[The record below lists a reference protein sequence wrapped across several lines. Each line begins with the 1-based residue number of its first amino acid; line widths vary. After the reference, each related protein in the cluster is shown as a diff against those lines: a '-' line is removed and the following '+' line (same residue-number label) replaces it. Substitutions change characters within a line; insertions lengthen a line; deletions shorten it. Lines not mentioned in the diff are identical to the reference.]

1 MYLFYAKIHKINIR
15 NYCIHMVSSKLN
27 PKINYIEKRTIESED
42 VGHTSILY
50 IIDVYGVETMIVLGK
65 PKYTFSGKQV
75 VYYPIYVVA
84 DDKIKSQIG
93 VYEAPID
100 NTINLV
106 DEEGDIDI
114 DKLSEPL
121 FYTFVN
127 RKYIEKSNTNPDKV
141 LREQEVEK
149 VTEKTV
155 EKAPEKT
162 SLPTDL
168 SEESDDEDDA
178 LKLKVP
184 QKKISE
190 EKQKADKIVEDG
202 IFLSDPHFRQPAL
215 LTEELETDANKNKTE
230 YKESSKNNWLEKF
243 MKNNHYDIVENEG
256 GGDCFFAVIRDAFE
270 QIGQKTTVHKLRT
283 LLSTQLTDEVF
294 AENRKL
300 YEEFETQ
307 KDEIK
312 TSLKELKDANAV
324 FAKRIKNINDREESE
339 KIIAETK
346 KIKEMYEKKMKELKE
361 TAKLQDMYIGYM
373 KDIDTLEKYRA
384 YILTS
389 NYWADSWTITTLEVL
404 LKIKFIILSEES
416 YKHKSFDSVLNCGEI
431 NKNLITSSYSKKI
444 DFVPRYYIMTSYS
457 GDHYKLVTYKKKH
470 ILTFNEIP
478 YDIKILIVNKCLE
491 KNSGIYYLIQD
502 FRNFKSKLGMDPDEG
517 NPDEDDSDD
526 DIHSHLYR
534 RSAVFNFHS
543 KSVDSAKPGKGI
555 GESIDKERVGEFAVL
570 SHINQWRRKLD
581 DTWCE
586 SPFTIDKHRWASVE
600 HYMQG
605 TKFKKGFPDFYLQF
619 SLDYPSELSKD
630 ATLAKM
636 AGDISKSKHK
646 NLRPSNVKID
656 VDYYLGRDDVER
668 ELALKAKFEQN
679 EDLKQMLKATRD
691 AVLKQFIRRKP
702 AKMDMLLMKVRQE
715 ITKAYE

>member
-27 PKINYIEKRTIESED
+27 PKINYIEKKTIESED

-106 DEEGDIDI
+106 DEEGDIDL
-114 DKLSEPL
+114 DKLSDPL
-121 FYTFVN
+121 FYTFVS

-141 LREQEVEK
+141 LREQEIEKEVTQPDKKQPDKLVE
-149 VTEKTV
+149 
-155 EKAPEKT
+155 
-162 SLPTDL
+162 LP
-168 SEESDDEDDA
+168 EESDDEDDA
-178 LKLKVP
+178 IKLKVP
-184 QKKISE
+184 LKKVSE

-202 IFLSDPHFRQPAL
+202 IFTSDPHFRQPAL
-215 LTEELETDANKNKTE
+215 LTEELDADADKHKTE
-230 YKESSKNNWLEKF
+230 YKESSNTNWLEKF
-243 MKNNHYDIVENEG
+243 MKNNHYDITENEG

-270 QIGQKTTVHKLRT
+270 HIGQKTTVHKLRT
-283 LLSTQLTDEVF
+283 LLSTQLTEEVF
-294 AENRKL
+294 SENRKL

-307 KDEIK
+307 KNEIK

-324 FAKRIKNINDREESE
+324 FAKRIKTVEEREERE
-339 KIIAETK
+339 KIITETK

-389 NYWADSWTITTLEVL
+389 DYWADTWAISTLEML
-404 LKIKFIILSEES
+404 LKIKIIILSEES
-416 YKHKSFDSVLNCGEI
+416 YKHRGFDSVLNCGEV
-431 NKNLITSSYSKKI
+431 NRNLIHPDYRKKA
-444 DFVPRYYIMTSYS
+444 DFEPSHYIMTSYS
-457 GDHYKLVTYKKKH
+457 GNHYRLITYKKKH
-470 ILTFNEIP
+470 IFTFNEIP

-491 KNSGIYYLIQD
+491 KNAGMYYLIQD
-502 FRNFKSKLGMDPDEG
+502 FRNFKSRLGLDPDEG
-517 NPDEDDSDD
+517 NPEEDDSDD

-534 RSAVFNFHS
+534 RSVVFNFHS
-543 KSVDSAKPGKGI
+543 KSVDSAKPGKGT
-555 GESIDKERVGEFAVL
+555 GESIDKERVSEFAVL
-570 SHINQWRRKLD
+570 SHIDNWRRKLD
-581 DTWCE
+581 DMWSE

-619 SLDYPSELSKD
+619 SLDNPSELSKD
-630 ATLAKM
+630 AALAKM
-636 AGDISKSKHK
+636 VGDISKSKHK
-646 NLRPSNVKID
+646 NFRPQNIKVD
-656 VDYYLGRDDVER
+656 VDYHLGRDDVER

-679 EDLKQMLKATRD
+679 ADLNQMLKATRD

-702 AKMDMLLMKVRQE
+702 AKMDMLLMKVRHKLQ
-715 ITKAYE
+715 

>member
-1 MYLFYAKIHKINIR
+1 
-15 NYCIHMVSSKLN
+15 MVSSKLN
-27 PKINYIEKRTIESED
+27 PIINYIEKRTIESED

-106 DEEGDIDI
+106 DEEGDIDL
-114 DKLSEPL
+114 DKLSDPL

-127 RKYIEKSNTNPDKV
+127 RKYIEKSNTNPGKV
-141 LREQEVEK
+141 LREQEIEK
-149 VTEKTV
+149 EVTQ
-155 EKAPEKT
+155 PEKKQ
-162 SLPTDL
+162 SDKLVELP
-168 SEESDDEDDA
+168 EESDDEDDA
-178 LKLKVP
+178 IKLKVP
-184 QKKISE
+184 LKKISE

-202 IFLSDPHFRQPAL
+202 IFTSDPHFRQPAL
-215 LTEELETDANKNKTE
+215 LTEELDADADKHKTE
-230 YKESSKNNWLEKF
+230 YKESSTTNWLEKF

-270 QIGQKTTVHKLRT
+270 HIGQKTTVHKLRT
-283 LLSTQLTDEVF
+283 LLSTQLTEEVF
-294 AENRKL
+294 SENRKL

-307 KDEIK
+307 KNEIK
-312 TSLKELKDANAV
+312 TSLKELVDANTV
-324 FAKRIKNINDREESE
+324 FAKRIGSVEQREERE

-346 KIKEMYEKKMKELKE
+346 KIKEMYEKKMKELKQ
-361 TAKLQDMYIGYM
+361 TTKLQNMYIGYM
-373 KDIDTLEKYRA
+373 KNIDTLEKYRA

-389 NYWADSWTITTLEVL
+389 DYWADTWAISTLEML
-404 LKIKFIILSEES
+404 LKIKIIILSEES
-416 YKHKSFDSVLNCGEI
+416 YKHRGFDSVLNCGEV
-431 NKNLITSSYSKKI
+431 NRNLIHPDYRKKS
-444 DFVPRYYIMTSYS
+444 DFEPRHYIMTSYS
-457 GDHYKLVTYKKKH
+457 GNHYRLITYKKKH
-470 ILTFNEIP
+470 IFTFNEIP

-491 KNSGIYYLIQD
+491 KNSGMYYLIQD
-502 FRNFKSKLGMDPDEG
+502 FRNFKTRLGLDPDEG
-517 NPDEDDSDD
+517 NPEEDDSDD

-534 RSAVFNFHS
+534 RSAIFNFHS
-543 KSVDSAKPGKGI
+543 KSVDSAKPGKGT
-555 GESIDKERVGEFAVL
+555 GESIDKERVSEFAVL
-570 SHINQWRRKLD
+570 SHIDNWRRKLD
-581 DTWCE
+581 DTWSE

-619 SLDYPSELSKD
+619 SLDNPSELSKD
-630 ATLAKM
+630 AALAKM
-636 AGDISKSKHK
+636 VGDISKSKHK
-646 NLRPSNVKID
+646 NLRPQNIKVD
-656 VDYYLGRDDVER
+656 VDYHLGRDDVER

-679 EDLKQMLKATRD
+679 ADLKQMLKATRD

-702 AKMDMLLMKVRQE
+702 AKMDMLLMKVRHE
-715 ITKAYE
+715 IK

>member
-1 MYLFYAKIHKINIR
+1 
-15 NYCIHMVSSKLN
+15 MVSSKLN

-106 DEEGDIDI
+106 DEEGDIDL
-114 DKLSEPL
+114 DKLSDPL

-141 LREQEVEK
+141 LREQEIEK
-149 VTEKTV
+149 EVTQ
-155 EKAPEKT
+155 PEKKQPDKLVE
-162 SLPTDL
+162 LP
-168 SEESDDEDDA
+168 EESDDEDDA
-178 LKLKVP
+178 IKLKVP
-184 QKKISE
+184 LKKISE

-202 IFLSDPHFRQPAL
+202 IFTSDPHFRQPAL
-215 LTEELETDANKNKTE
+215 LTEELDADADKHKTE
-230 YKESSKNNWLEKF
+230 YKESSTTNWLEKF
-243 MKNNHYDIVENEG
+243 MKNNHYDIIENEG

-270 QIGQKTTVHKLRT
+270 HIGQKTTVHKLRT
-283 LLSTQLTDEVF
+283 LLSTQLTEEVF
-294 AENRKL
+294 SENRKL

-307 KDEIK
+307 KNEIK
-312 TSLKELKDANAV
+312 TSLKELVDANTV
-324 FAKRIKNINDREESE
+324 FAKRIGSVEEREERE

-346 KIKEMYEKKMKELKE
+346 KIKEMYEKKMKELKQ
-361 TAKLQDMYIGYM
+361 TTKLQNMYIGYM

-389 NYWADSWTITTLEVL
+389 GYWADTWAISTLEML
-404 LKIKFIILSEES
+404 LKIKIIILSEES
-416 YKHKSFDSVLNCGEI
+416 YKHRGFDSVLNCGEV
-431 NKNLITSSYSKKI
+431 NRNLIHPDYRKKA
-444 DFVPRYYIMTSYS
+444 DFEPSHYIMTSYN
-457 GDHYKLVTYKKKH
+457 GNHYRLITYKKKH
-470 ILTFNEIP
+470 IFTFNEIP

-491 KNSGIYYLIQD
+491 KNSGMYYLIQD
-502 FRNFKSKLGMDPDEG
+502 FRNFKTRLGLDPDEG
-517 NPDEDDSDD
+517 NPEEDDSDD

-534 RSAVFNFHS
+534 RSAIFNFHS
-543 KSVDSAKPGKGI
+543 KSVDSAKPGKGT
-555 GESIDKERVGEFAVL
+555 GESIDKERVSEFAVL
-570 SHINQWRRKLD
+570 SHIDNWRRKLD
-581 DTWCE
+581 DTWSE

-619 SLDYPSELSKD
+619 SLDNPSELSKD
-630 ATLAKM
+630 AALAKM
-636 AGDISKSKHK
+636 VGDISKSKHK
-646 NLRPSNVKID
+646 NLRPQNIKVD
-656 VDYYLGRDDVER
+656 VDYHLGRDDVER

-679 EDLKQMLKATRD
+679 ADLTQMLKATRD

-702 AKMDMLLMKVRQE
+702 AKMDMLLMKVRHE
-715 ITKAYE
+715 IK

>member
-1 MYLFYAKIHKINIR
+1 
-15 NYCIHMVSSKLN
+15 MVSSKLN

-106 DEEGDIDI
+106 DEEGDIDL
-114 DKLSEPL
+114 DKLSDPL

-127 RKYIEKSNTNPDKV
+127 RKYIEKSNTNPGKV
-141 LREQEVEK
+141 LREQEIEK
-149 VTEKTV
+149 EVTQ
-155 EKAPEKT
+155 PEKKQ
-162 SLPTDL
+162 SDKLVELP
-168 SEESDDEDDA
+168 EESDDEDDA
-178 LKLKVP
+178 IKLKVP
-184 QKKISE
+184 LKKISE

-202 IFLSDPHFRQPAL
+202 IFTSDPHFRQPAL
-215 LTEELETDANKNKTE
+215 LTEELDADADKHKTE
-230 YKESSKNNWLEKF
+230 YKESSTTNWLEKF

-270 QIGQKTTVHKLRT
+270 HIGQKTTVHKLRT
-283 LLSTQLTDEVF
+283 LLSTQLTEEVF
-294 AENRKL
+294 SENRKL

-307 KDEIK
+307 KNEIK
-312 TSLKELKDANAV
+312 TSLKELVDANTV
-324 FAKRIKNINDREESE
+324 FAKRIGSVEQREERE

-346 KIKEMYEKKMKELKE
+346 KIKEMYEKKMKELKQ
-361 TAKLQDMYIGYM
+361 TTKLQNMYIGYM
-373 KDIDTLEKYRA
+373 KNIDTLEKYRA

-389 NYWADSWTITTLEVL
+389 DYWADTWAISTLEML
-404 LKIKFIILSEES
+404 LKIKIIILSEES
-416 YKHKSFDSVLNCGEI
+416 YKHRGFDSVLNCGEV
-431 NKNLITSSYSKKI
+431 NRNLIHPDYRKKS
-444 DFVPRYYIMTSYS
+444 DFEPRHYIMTSYS
-457 GDHYKLVTYKKKH
+457 GNHYRLITYKKKH
-470 ILTFNEIP
+470 IFTFNEIP

-491 KNSGIYYLIQD
+491 KNSGMYYLIQD
-502 FRNFKSKLGMDPDEG
+502 FRNFKTRLGLDPDEG
-517 NPDEDDSDD
+517 NPEEDDSDD

-534 RSAVFNFHS
+534 RSAIFNFHS
-543 KSVDSAKPGKGI
+543 KSVDSTKPGKGT
-555 GESIDKERVGEFAVL
+555 GESIDKERVSEFAVL
-570 SHINQWRRKLD
+570 SHIDNWRRKLD
-581 DTWCE
+581 DTWSE

-619 SLDYPSELSKD
+619 SLDNPSELSKD
-630 ATLAKM
+630 AALAKM
-636 AGDISKSKHK
+636 VGDISKSKHK
-646 NLRPSNVKID
+646 NLRPQNIKVD
-656 VDYYLGRDDVER
+656 VDYHLGRDDVER

-679 EDLKQMLKATRD
+679 ADLKQMLKATRD

-702 AKMDMLLMKVRQE
+702 AKMDMLLMKVRHE
-715 ITKAYE
+715 IK

>member
-1 MYLFYAKIHKINIR
+1 
-15 NYCIHMVSSKLN
+15 MVSSKLN

-106 DEEGDIDI
+106 DEEGDIDL
-114 DKLSEPL
+114 DKLSDPL

-127 RKYIEKSNTNPDKV
+127 RKYIEKSNTNPGKV
-141 LREQEVEK
+141 LREQEIEK
-149 VTEKTV
+149 EVTQ
-155 EKAPEKT
+155 PEKKQ
-162 SLPTDL
+162 SDKLVELP
-168 SEESDDEDDA
+168 EESDDEDDA
-178 LKLKVP
+178 IKLKVP
-184 QKKISE
+184 LKKISE

-202 IFLSDPHFRQPAL
+202 IFTSDPHFRQPAL
-215 LTEELETDANKNKTE
+215 LTEELDADADKHKTE
-230 YKESSKNNWLEKF
+230 YKESSTTNWLEKF

-270 QIGQKTTVHKLRT
+270 HIGQKTTVHKLRT
-283 LLSTQLTDEVF
+283 LLSTQLTEEVF
-294 AENRKL
+294 SENRKL
-300 YEEFETQ
+300 YEDFETQ
-307 KDEIK
+307 KNEIK
-312 TSLKELKDANAV
+312 TSLKELVDANTV
-324 FAKRIKNINDREESE
+324 FAKRIGSVEQREERE

-346 KIKEMYEKKMKELKE
+346 KIKEMYEKKMKELKQ
-361 TAKLQDMYIGYM
+361 TTKLQNMYIGYM
-373 KDIDTLEKYRA
+373 KNIDTLEKYRA

-389 NYWADSWTITTLEVL
+389 EYWADTWAISTLEML
-404 LKIKFIILSEES
+404 LKIKIIILSEES
-416 YKHKSFDSVLNCGEI
+416 YKHRGFDSVLNCGEV
-431 NKNLITSSYSKKI
+431 NRNLIHPDYRKKS
-444 DFVPRYYIMTSYS
+444 DFEPRHYIMTSYS
-457 GDHYKLVTYKKKH
+457 GNHYRLITYKKKH
-470 ILTFNEIP
+470 IFTFNEIP

-491 KNSGIYYLIQD
+491 KNSGMYYLIQD
-502 FRNFKSKLGMDPDEG
+502 FRNFKTRLGLDPDEG
-517 NPDEDDSDD
+517 NPEEDDSDD

-534 RSAVFNFHS
+534 RSAIFNFHS
-543 KSVDSAKPGKGI
+543 KSVDSTKPGKGT
-555 GESIDKERVGEFAVL
+555 GESIDKERVSEFAVL
-570 SHINQWRRKLD
+570 SHIDNWRRKLD
-581 DTWCE
+581 DTWSE

-619 SLDYPSELSKD
+619 SLDNPSELSKD
-630 ATLAKM
+630 AALAKM
-636 AGDISKSKHK
+636 VGDISKSKHK
-646 NLRPSNVKID
+646 NLRPQNIKVD
-656 VDYYLGRDDVER
+656 VDYHLGRDDVER

-679 EDLKQMLKATRD
+679 ADLKQMLKATRD

-702 AKMDMLLMKVRQE
+702 AKMDMLLMKVRHE
-715 ITKAYE
+715 IK

>member
-1 MYLFYAKIHKINIR
+1 
-15 NYCIHMVSSKLN
+15 MVSSKLN
-27 PKINYIEKRTIESED
+27 PIINYIEKRTIESED

-106 DEEGDIDI
+106 DEEGDIDL
-114 DKLSEPL
+114 DKLSDPL

-127 RKYIEKSNTNPDKV
+127 RKYIEKSNTNPGKV
-141 LREQEVEK
+141 LREQEIEK
-149 VTEKTV
+149 EVTQ
-155 EKAPEKT
+155 PEKKQ
-162 SLPTDL
+162 SDKLVELP
-168 SEESDDEDDA
+168 EESDDEDDA
-178 LKLKVP
+178 IKLKVP
-184 QKKISE
+184 LKKISE

-202 IFLSDPHFRQPAL
+202 IFTSDPHFRQPAL
-215 LTEELETDANKNKTE
+215 LTEELDADADKHKTE
-230 YKESSKNNWLEKF
+230 YKESSTTNWLEKF

-270 QIGQKTTVHKLRT
+270 HIGQKTTVHKLRT
-283 LLSTQLTDEVF
+283 LLSTQLTEEVF
-294 AENRKL
+294 SENRKL

-307 KDEIK
+307 KNEIK
-312 TSLKELKDANAV
+312 TSLKELVDANTV
-324 FAKRIKNINDREESE
+324 FAKRIGSVEQREERE

-346 KIKEMYEKKMKELKE
+346 KIKEMYEKKMKELKQ
-361 TAKLQDMYIGYM
+361 TTKLQNMYIGYM
-373 KDIDTLEKYRA
+373 KNIDTLEKYRA

-389 NYWADSWTITTLEVL
+389 DYWADTWAISTLEML
-404 LKIKFIILSEES
+404 LKIKIIILSEES
-416 YKHKSFDSVLNCGEI
+416 YKHRGFDSVLNCGEV
-431 NKNLITSSYSKKI
+431 NRNLIHPDYRKKS
-444 DFVPRYYIMTSYS
+444 DFEPRHYIMTSYS
-457 GDHYKLVTYKKKH
+457 GNHYRLITYKKKH
-470 ILTFNEIP
+470 IFTFNEIP

-491 KNSGIYYLIQD
+491 KNSGMYYLIQD
-502 FRNFKSKLGMDPDEG
+502 FRNFKTRLGLDPDEG
-517 NPDEDDSDD
+517 NPEEDDSDD

-534 RSAVFNFHS
+534 RSAIFNFHS
-543 KSVDSAKPGKGI
+543 KSVDSTKPGKGT
-555 GESIDKERVGEFAVL
+555 GESIDKERVSEFAVL
-570 SHINQWRRKLD
+570 SHIDNWRRKLD
-581 DTWCE
+581 DTWSE

-619 SLDYPSELSKD
+619 SLDNPSELSKD
-630 ATLAKM
+630 AALAKM
-636 AGDISKSKHK
+636 VGDISKSKHK
-646 NLRPSNVKID
+646 NLRPQNIKVD
-656 VDYYLGRDDVER
+656 VDYHLGRDDVER

-679 EDLKQMLKATRD
+679 ADLKQMLKATRD

-702 AKMDMLLMKVRQE
+702 AKMDMLLMKVRHE
-715 ITKAYE
+715 IK

>member
-1 MYLFYAKIHKINIR
+1 
-15 NYCIHMVSSKLN
+15 MVSSKLN

-106 DEEGDIDI
+106 DEEGDIDL
-114 DKLSEPL
+114 DKLSDPL

-127 RKYIEKSNTNPDKV
+127 RKYIEKSNTNPGKV
-141 LREQEVEK
+141 LREQEIEK
-149 VTEKTV
+149 EVTQ
-155 EKAPEKT
+155 PEKKQ
-162 SLPTDL
+162 SDKLVELP
-168 SEESDDEDDA
+168 EESDDEDDA
-178 LKLKVP
+178 IKLKVP
-184 QKKISE
+184 LKKISE

-202 IFLSDPHFRQPAL
+202 IFTSDPHFRQPAL
-215 LTEELETDANKNKTE
+215 LTEELDADADKHKTE
-230 YKESSKNNWLEKF
+230 YKESSTTNWLEKF

-270 QIGQKTTVHKLRT
+270 HIGQKTTVHKLRT
-283 LLSTQLTDEVF
+283 LLSTQLTEEVF
-294 AENRKL
+294 SENRKL

-307 KDEIK
+307 KNEIK
-312 TSLKELKDANAV
+312 TSLKELVDANTV
-324 FAKRIKNINDREESE
+324 FAKRIGSVEQREERE

-346 KIKEMYEKKMKELKE
+346 KIKEMYEKKMKELKQ
-361 TAKLQDMYIGYM
+361 TTKLQNMYIGYM
-373 KDIDTLEKYRA
+373 KNIDTLEKYRA

-389 NYWADSWTITTLEVL
+389 DYWADTWAISTLEML
-404 LKIKFIILSEES
+404 LKIKIIILSEES
-416 YKHKSFDSVLNCGEI
+416 YKHRGFDSVLNCGEV
-431 NKNLITSSYSKKI
+431 NRNLIHPDYRKKS
-444 DFVPRYYIMTSYS
+444 DFEPRHYIMTSYS
-457 GDHYKLVTYKKKH
+457 GNHYRLITYKKKH
-470 ILTFNEIP
+470 IFTFNEIP

-491 KNSGIYYLIQD
+491 KNSGMYYLIQD
-502 FRNFKSKLGMDPDEG
+502 FRNFKTRLGLDPDEG
-517 NPDEDDSDD
+517 NPEEDDSDD

-534 RSAVFNFHS
+534 RSAIFNFHS
-543 KSVDSAKPGKGI
+543 KSVDSAKPGKGT
-555 GESIDKERVGEFAVL
+555 GESIDKERVSEFAVL
-570 SHINQWRRKLD
+570 SHIDNWRRKLD
-581 DTWCE
+581 DTWSE

-619 SLDYPSELSKD
+619 SLDNPSELSKD
-630 ATLAKM
+630 AALAKM
-636 AGDISKSKHK
+636 VGDISKSKHK
-646 NLRPSNVKID
+646 NLRPQNIKVD
-656 VDYYLGRDDVER
+656 VDYHLGRDDVER

-679 EDLKQMLKATRD
+679 ADLKQMLKATRD

-702 AKMDMLLMKVRQE
+702 AKMDMLLMKVRHE
-715 ITKAYE
+715 IK

>member
-1 MYLFYAKIHKINIR
+1 
-15 NYCIHMVSSKLN
+15 MVSSKLN

-106 DEEGDIDI
+106 DEEGDIDL
-114 DKLSEPL
+114 DKLSDPL

-127 RKYIEKSNTNPDKV
+127 RKYIEKSNTNPGKV
-141 LREQEVEK
+141 LREQEIEK
-149 VTEKTV
+149 EVTQ
-155 EKAPEKT
+155 PEKKQ
-162 SLPTDL
+162 SDKLVELP
-168 SEESDDEDDA
+168 EESDDEDDA
-178 LKLKVP
+178 IKLKVP
-184 QKKISE
+184 LKKISE

-202 IFLSDPHFRQPAL
+202 IFTSDPHFRQPAL
-215 LTEELETDANKNKTE
+215 LTEELDADADKHKTE
-230 YKESSKNNWLEKF
+230 YKESSTTNWLEKF

-270 QIGQKTTVHKLRT
+270 HIGQKTTVHKLRT
-283 LLSTQLTDEVF
+283 LLSTQLTEEVF
-294 AENRKL
+294 SENRKL

-307 KDEIK
+307 KNEIK
-312 TSLKELKDANAV
+312 TSLKELVDANTV
-324 FAKRIKNINDREESE
+324 FAKRIGSVEQREERE

-346 KIKEMYEKKMKELKE
+346 KIKEMYEKKMKELKQ
-361 TAKLQDMYIGYM
+361 TTKLQNMYIGYM
-373 KDIDTLEKYRA
+373 KNIDTLEKYRA

-389 NYWADSWTITTLEVL
+389 EYWADTWAISTLEML
-404 LKIKFIILSEES
+404 LKIKIIILSEES
-416 YKHKSFDSVLNCGEI
+416 YKHRGFDSVLNCGEV
-431 NKNLITSSYSKKI
+431 NRNLIHPDYRKKS
-444 DFVPRYYIMTSYS
+444 DFEPRHYIMTSYS
-457 GDHYKLVTYKKKH
+457 GNHYRLITYKKKH
-470 ILTFNEIP
+470 IFTFNEIP

-491 KNSGIYYLIQD
+491 KNSGMYYLIQD
-502 FRNFKSKLGMDPDEG
+502 FRNFKTRLGLDPDEG
-517 NPDEDDSDD
+517 NPEEDDSDD

-534 RSAVFNFHS
+534 RSAIFNFHS
-543 KSVDSAKPGKGI
+543 KSVDSTKPGKGT
-555 GESIDKERVGEFAVL
+555 GESIDKERVSEFAVL
-570 SHINQWRRKLD
+570 SHIDNWRRKLD
-581 DTWCE
+581 DTWSE

-619 SLDYPSELSKD
+619 SLDNPSELSKD
-630 ATLAKM
+630 AALAKM
-636 AGDISKSKHK
+636 VGDISKSKHK
-646 NLRPSNVKID
+646 NLRPQNIKVD
-656 VDYYLGRDDVER
+656 VDYHLGRDDVER

-679 EDLKQMLKATRD
+679 ADLKQMLKATRD

-702 AKMDMLLMKVRQE
+702 AKMDMLLMKVRHE
-715 ITKAYE
+715 IK